1 MNFNSKSSVKIL
13 TILAIALSIF
23 SLSIKAQTPGTLD
36 NTFGTGGKVITSLG
50 TGSDVIQA
58 IALQPDG
65 KIVGAGYTRVGSN
78 DDIAVVRYN
87 ADGTLDNTFGTGG
100 IVVTPVGVDVYDKA
114 YAVAIQQDGKIVV
127 GGASQLPN
135 VNFDWVILRYESS
148 GVLDNSFGTGGIVI
162 KNFSSRPE
170 YIYSIL
176 IQPDGKIVAAGNSDD
191 DLDNGLDFTLI
202 RLNTDGSFD
211 NTFGSSGI
219 VITDFGTFGS
229 TIRNI
234 KILGD
239 NSIIAVG
246 SVSIN
251 SNPDYAIA
259 KYNSSG
265 VLDNGFGFSG
275 IVSTPIGTG
284 DDFAYSL
291 AVQSDGKLILAGYTK
306 VGSVNNFSLARYNP
320 NGTLDNTFDTDGK
333 VITSIGTASA
343 NCYAVSYIHDFGIVA
358 VGYAKN
364 GANEDFTLAKYT
376 MNGSLD
382 NSFGTN
388 GIVFTDFAAG
398 IDFGYAMD
406 VQPDG
411 KIVVAGFATTSDLD
425 LALARYFG
433 KPLQLPSAPILVS
446 PANGAVISS
455 SSVLFIWG
463 KSQPVVSKYLIEIDT
478 TNQFSTPLVSTEVND
493 TTYLFTQLQ
502 PGKNYW
508 WRVKAFNPAGWSDF
522 SEVRTFSTTLSG
534 IYDEKQAPTEFSLH
548 QNYPNPFN
556 PSTKIIFTL
565 QSSGNAVLKIYD
577 SLGEEIATLFDG
589 YAEAGRYNEVE
600 FKADNFVSGIYI
612 ARLQSDENVK
622 TIKMLLLK

>member
-1 MNFNSKSSVKIL
+1 MNFNSKSFVNEL
-13 TILAIALSIF
+13 TILVIAISIF

-36 NTFGTGGKVITSLG
+36 NTFGTDGKVITSLG
-50 TGSDVIQA
+50 TGSDIIQA

-162 KNFSSRPE
+162 TNFSSRPE

-219 VITDFGTFGS
+219 VVTDFGTFGS

-234 KILGD
+234 KLLGD

-251 SNPDYAIA
+251 GNADYAIA

-265 VLDNGFGFSG
+265 VLDNSFGFSG

-291 AVQSDGKLILAGYTK
+291 SIQNDGKLILAGYTK
-306 VGSVNNFSLARYNP
+306 VGSVNNFSLARYDP

-333 VITSIGTASA
+333 VITSIGTGSA

-364 GANEDFTLAKYT
+364 GANEDFTLAKYD

-455 SSVLFIWG
+455 SSVLFIWE
-463 KSQPVVSKYLIEIDT
+463 KSQPIVSKYLIEIDT
-478 TNQFSTPLVSTEVND
+478 TNQFNTPLVSTEVND

-508 WRVKAFNPAGWSDF
+508 WRVKAFNPAGWGDY
-522 SEVRTFSTTLSG
+522 SEVRTFSTTVSG
-534 IYDEKQAPTEFSLH
+534 IDDKMLAPTEFSLH

-612 ARLQSDENVK
+612 ARLQSVENVK